1 MELKQITF
9 SLKTCKNVE
18 NVLNSQFLKKTF
30 NTTGYA
36 VLNFINSSLRT
47 GSFPKELK
55 TTTIIPVAKNQNKS
69 DVSTYRPINTLPCI
83 EKLLEKIVY
92 NQIVS
97 YFNEHNLFLGNQSG
111 FRKGHSCE
119 TAIQL
124 TISKWKQT
132 VDNNEFVVAVFLDL
146 RRAFEVINRE
156 LLLKKLKYY
165 GFGENV
171 MKWFKEYL
179 TNRFQHVR
187 VGKSK
192 SLNNDSKYGP
202 TRECNLQS
210 FPEKTYFARSDQ
222 PHGVSWYTEDI
233 RSMRDHLILQYGR
246 QGDRDAYKRY
256 KRSHK
261 KEIKKPKLL
270 AKLAIKSARNP
281 TKCIWNIINSHK
293 GKLKNKNSR
302 SEYLGLFPHDSN
314 SFFSN
319 IANNLLNAMPQT
331 DVDPLHYLQDIKPPN
346 MEFKFSERSFNEV
359 RDIIDQLSN
368 KKKC

>member
-146 RRAFEVINRE
+146 RRAFE
-156 LLLKKLKYY
+156 
-165 GFGENV
+165 
-171 MKWFKEYL
+171 
-179 TNRFQHVR
+179 
-187 VGKSK
+187 
-192 SLNNDSKYGP
+192 P